1 LLPSHPYRTVSA
13 YVLLILIALW
23 LGFLFEESALNGAIF
38 TTINSQMPVWG
49 GPYLWGFFTSL
60 GDTAVAVVLLWLLLP
75 KSKTCLARLTIAV
88 MVGGIASNA
97 LKAFFHYPR
106 PLSLMPDII
115 VVGPSLHHN
124 AFVSGHTLTAFLVA
138 ALLMLTY
145 KKQGVALILLVAC
158 FVGISRVMVGAHWP
172 ADVLTGGIVGW
183 SLGAIINHL
192 TTNIQATLERVLA
205 YAGWVLV
212 VIALVFM
219 LFGKMQNIHKVIVF
233 WQGFSLFGFAML
245 IPKFRQALSRLFGN
259 KKPVLPA

>member
-1 LLPSHPYRTVSA
+1 LSLSHSYRAILA

-23 LGFLFEESALNGAIF
+23 LGFLFEKSALNGVIF
-38 TTINSQMPVWG
+38 TAINSQMPVWG
-49 GPYLWGFFTSL
+49 GPYIWGFFTSL

-75 KSKTCLARLTIAV
+75 KTKACLARLSIAV
-88 MVGGIASNA
+88 LVGGIVSHVV
-97 LKAFFHYPR
+97 KAFFHYPR
-106 PLSLMPDII
+106 PLGLMPDVI
-115 VVGPSLHHN
+115 VVGPVLHHN

-138 ALLMLTY
+138 ALLMVSY
-145 KKQGVALILLVAC
+145 KKQSWAFILLVAC

-172 ADVLTGGIVGW
+172 ADVLAGGIVGW

-205 YAGWVLV
+205 FAGWVLV

-219 LFGKMQNIHKVIVF
+219 LLGKMQNIHKVIVF
-233 WQGFSLFGFAML
+233 WQCFAVFGFAML
-245 IPKFRQALSRLFGN
+245 IPKFRQVLSRLFGN